1 MTTTQFNLD
10 LNLLKFINTAAGK
23 EERRPYLKGVFV
35 EVRTNGVH
43 LTATNGYILLSSFT
57 ETQTNVEEGTTVSF
71 IVPSK
76 TIEQIKAKKDCT
88 LCVCYGEQTN
98 IIELV
103 NKDGTQLVKAVE
115 GTYPDWRR
123 VIPLKPSEGELGI
136 HANFNWECLATI
148 QKAAKLICNAKH
160 PFIALGGYGSGQAHF
175 LSIPS
180 DHKVFGVI
188 MPMRG
193 NCTVTDK
200 PEWV

>member
-23 EERRPYLKGVFV
+23 DETRPYLKGVFV
-35 EVRTNGVH
+35 EVRTNGIH
-43 LTATNGYILLSSFT
+43 LTATNGHILLSSFT
-57 ETQTNVEEGTTVSF
+57 ETPTNVEEETTVSF

-76 TIEQIKAKKDCT
+76 AIEQIKAKRDCT
-88 LCVCYGEQTN
+88 LCVCYREQTN
-98 IIELV
+98 TIELETSE
-103 NKDGTQLVKAVE
+103 GTQLVKALD
-115 GTYPDWRR
+115 GTFPDWRR
-123 VIPLKPSEGELGI
+123 AIPLKPSEGELGI
-136 HANFNWECLATI
+136 HASFNWEYLAMI
-148 QKAAKLICNAKH
+148 QKAAKLICNEKQ
-160 PFIALGGYGSGQAHF
+160 PFIALGGYESRQAHF

-193 NCTVTDK
+193 ECTVTDK